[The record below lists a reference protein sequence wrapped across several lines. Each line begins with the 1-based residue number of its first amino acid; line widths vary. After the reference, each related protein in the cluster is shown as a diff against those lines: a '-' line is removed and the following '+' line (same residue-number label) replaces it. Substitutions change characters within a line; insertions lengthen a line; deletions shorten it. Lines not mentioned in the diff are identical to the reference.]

1 MFDANILPELQ
12 AAIFQVRSEV
22 VAAIEGEIGTYT
34 FPGGVTTDPAIAV
47 LGLGS
52 EVTVYPPLGTTVAG
66 GLEVVFVTL
75 NSIRIEQRLDGIV
88 QNVVTQILLKQ
99 YDTTKSTIPALFKLL
114 SVLNIIGDPI
124 RTLSDPFVSNIEVC
138 QVQILHSFY
147 TGGS

>member
-1 MFDANILPELQ
+1 MYDANILPDLQ
-12 AAIFQVRSEV
+12 AAILEIRSQVVE
-22 VAAIEGEIGTYT
+22 ALAGDIGTYT
-34 FPGGVTTDPAIAV
+34 FPGGGTDPAIAI

-52 EVTVYPPLGTTVAG
+52 EVTIYPPLGTTVAG

-88 QNVVTQILLKQ
+88 QNVVTQISLKQ
-99 YDTTKSTIPALFKLL
+99 YDITKSTIPALFKLL

-138 QVQILHSFY
+138 QVQILNSFY